1 MGVRYTVQPRGI
13 SESQRLEKAWSWPG
27 CVTVHASGTLVE
39 FVLRWLR
46 RPRTSWLSSAIV

>member
-46 RPRTSWLSSAIV
+46 RPRTSWLSSAIA